1 MRNSWTDNI
10 RRGISV
16 MALVPVLAWTGPALG
31 QELAPEQ
38 ILHRGNGAEPQTLDP
53 HRAEGVPASNI
64 LRDLYEGL
72 TAEAPNGDLVP
83 GGAERWEIS
92 EDGRVYTF
100 YLRRDARWSNGDPVT
115 AADFAYGLRRSADP
129 ATLSKYSQILSSIEN
144 AEAVIAGDMPP
155 EALGVEVLDDY
166 TLEVRLKAPTPYFL
180 GLLSHSST
188 YPAHRASIEEH
199 GDRFSRPGNLVGNG
213 AYFLHNW
220 VVQSHVHLKRNP
232 HYWGNA
238 DVVLDEVYFHAT
250 EDQSSELKRYRAGEL
265 HFTNEVPLAQ
275 VRWIRENMPEEFRV
289 STYLG
294 TYYYGFNLTQP
305 PFKGNKE
312 LRRALTMAIQR
323 EIITEKVTRLGEQPA
338 YSWVPPGVNNYT
350 AQIPEWSR
358 WPWPR
363 QLEEAR
369 RLYAEAGYGPDNPL
383 HIELRYNTSENHKK
397 VAVAIAAMLKQNLGV
412 RVNLVNEE
420 WKVFL
425 QNRKQKRVTQ
435 LFRAGWIGDY
445 NDAYTFSE
453 LMHSKHGI
461 NDSAYNSPQYDAL
474 LEQASVEGDEARRR
488 EILEEAEQLMLE
500 DQPIMPIYFYV
511 SKKMVSPR
519 LDGFVPNIMDRH
531 YSKHFRLL
539 AR

>member
-16 MALVPVLAWTGPALG
+16 MALVPVLAWTGPALA

-92 EDGRVYTF
+92 DDGRVYTF

-305 PFKGNKE
+305 PFKGNKA

-461 NDSAYNSPQYDAL
+461 NDSAYNSPRYDAL

-488 EILEEAEQLMLE
+488 EILEEAERLMLE